1 MEVTLWLTVNIRS
14 GCTLTT
20 DKTVGSPRARAL
32 VLPCGGHVLSLLG
45 MWGIA
50 RDWVSSRFSPFKTG
64 RCVHATAYSGLFW
77 RGLNVQSG
85 HSKCQNY
92 GASCAPLGPGLLK
105 R

>member
-32 VLPCGGHVLSLLG
+32 VLPGGSHVLGLLG

-50 RDWVSSRFSPFKTG
+50 RDWVSSRFSP
-64 RCVHATAYSGLFW
+64 VNWPL
-77 RGLNVQSG
+77 
-85 HSKCQNY
+85 
-92 GASCAPLGPGLLK
+92 CA
-105 R
+105 